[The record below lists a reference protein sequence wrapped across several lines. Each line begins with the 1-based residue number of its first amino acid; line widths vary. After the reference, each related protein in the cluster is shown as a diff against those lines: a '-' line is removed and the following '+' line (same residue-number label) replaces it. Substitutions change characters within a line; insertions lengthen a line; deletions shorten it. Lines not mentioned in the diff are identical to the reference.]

1 MVETNNADSVHT
13 SAYEKRQKG
22 ELGEE
27 KHHSY
32 TCTQNYKKKRP
43 LQKKYANK
51 SCDISVFGQVSDK
64 ILKLAQVVC
73 TCYMAYITLDQFVT
87 S

>member
-1 MVETNNADSVHT
+1 MPIPSTRRHT
-13 SAYEKRQKG
+13 KKDRKVNLEKKN
-22 ELGEE
+22 LTHIPAH
-27 KHHSY
+27 KII
-32 TCTQNYKKKRP
+32 KKRP

-51 SCDISVFGQVSDK
+51 SCDISVFGQVFDK
-64 ILKLAQVVC
+64 ILKLAQVIC

>member
-1 MVETNNADSVHT
+1 MPIPSTRRHT
-13 SAYEKRQKG
+13 KKDRKVNLEKKN
-22 ELGEE
+22 LTHIPAH
-27 KHHSY
+27 KII
-32 TCTQNYKKKRP
+32 KKRD
-43 LQKKYANK
+43 LCKKKYANK
-51 SCDISVFGQVSDK
+51 SCDTSVFGQVSDK